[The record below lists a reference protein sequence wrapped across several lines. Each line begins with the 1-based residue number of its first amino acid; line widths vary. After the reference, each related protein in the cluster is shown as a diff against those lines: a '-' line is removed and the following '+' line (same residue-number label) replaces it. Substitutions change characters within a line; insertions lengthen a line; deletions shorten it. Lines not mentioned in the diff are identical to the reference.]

1 MGTKQGYAITTWR
14 LRLRCKHPEWLE
26 TTQNFYNEIQKFY
39 YDLYLER
46 PELWNENSQNA
57 LRGLETLSI
66 PGRTRKQVEY
76 PLPWDN
82 ALLYFRRSAAN
93 AAIAAAKSYLT
104 RTVGGYA
111 GKTETFHSAVT

>member
-82 ALLYFRRSAAN
+82 ALLYFRRSAAK
-93 AAIAAAKSYLT
+93 IC
-104 RTVGGYA
+104 RWIRR
-111 GKTETFHSAVT
+111 